1 MIHLGKVLLTLNVL
15 SRIGNIENE
24 VRLFLSE
31 VKSKQLKLTIVVDLL
46 TADF

>member
-31 VKSKQLKLTIVVDLL
+31 VKSKQLKLVILVDLL